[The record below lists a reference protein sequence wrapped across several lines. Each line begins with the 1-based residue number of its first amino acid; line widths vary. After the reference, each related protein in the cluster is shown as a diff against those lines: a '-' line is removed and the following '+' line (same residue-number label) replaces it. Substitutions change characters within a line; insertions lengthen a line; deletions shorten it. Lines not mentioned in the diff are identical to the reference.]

1 MAWSG
6 KLLGGVLGGMVGG
19 PVGAGVG
26 AALGHF
32 LADGS
37 ERGGSVGGGRPL
49 VLGQLRWRHHGFSE
63 DGPGVHLAPH
73 WRARRLRDTD
83 VHVTIR
89 AAGLRHEGII
99 VPETDDETVALPTF
113 FVPYARLPDAVD
125 RAEVRVAIAARSA
138 RARLP
143 GASPDGLWDE
153 DAAAYDLELPSP
165 VRRLGSSGPA
175 RVVMAL
181 VACARAQ
188 NRALTRED
196 IRFVRETF
204 QAAWPLSDAG
214 NTWLRRW
221 LHTLAEAGVA
231 RLTPDK
237 VAARLR
243 PHLHLSGAPDAR
255 PQGDAMEVLLWMA
268 RGTQMVWPSPAT
280 EGWLE
285 DFAAAMGVPDVTPLW
300 DEVNAESDAG
310 ERARALTTL
319 GLGPDATVEEAR
331 RAWRD
336 QVRVNHPDHARTP
349 EEATEATARTAAL
362 NAAWAVLR
370 ETDGA

>member
-19 PVGAGVG
+19 PVGVGVG

-32 LADGS
+32 LADGTT
-37 ERGGSVGGGRPL
+37 GAGHAGSGRPL
-49 VLGQLRWRHHGFSE
+49 VLGQLRWRHHGFSV
-63 DGPGVHLAPH
+63 DGPGVHLAPS
-73 WRARRLRDTD
+73 WRARRLRDAD

-99 VPETDDETVALPTF
+99 VPDGEDETVALPTL
-113 FVPYARLPDAVD
+113 FVPYARLADAID
-125 RAEVRVAIAARSA
+125 RAEVRVSVAARSA
-138 RARLP
+138 RARVP
-143 GASPDGLWDE
+143 GAATDGLWDE
-153 DAAAYDLELPSP
+153 DAAAYELALPSP

-188 NRALTRED
+188 NRALTRDD

-214 NTWLRRW
+214 TTWLRRW

-243 PHLHLSGAPDAR
+243 PHL
-255 PQGDAMEVLLWMA
+255 PQGDATEVLLWMA
-268 RGTQMVWPSPAT
+268 RGTEMVWPCPAT
-280 EGWLE
+280 ESWLE
-285 DFAAAMGVPDVTPLW
+285 AFAAEMGVPDMSPLW
-300 DEVNAESDAG
+300 DEVAAASDAG
-310 ERARALTTL
+310 ERERALAML
-319 GLGPDATVEEAR
+319 GLSADATLDEAR
-331 RAWRD
+331 RAWRER
-336 QVRVNHPDHARTP
+336 VRASHPDHARTP
-349 EEATEATARTAAL
+349 EEATDATARTAAL

-370 ETDGA
+370 EGDGA

>member
-26 AALGHF
+26 AALGHI
-32 LADGS
+32 LADGPAHDGAA
-37 ERGGSVGGGRPL
+37 RGGRPL
-49 VLGQLRWRHHGFSE
+49 VLGQLRWRHHGFSA
-63 DGPGVHLAPH
+63 DGPGVHLAPQ
-73 WRARRLRDTD
+73 WRARRLQDAD

-99 VPETDDETVALPTF
+99 LPESDDETVALPTL

-125 RAEVRVAIAARSA
+125 HAEVRVSVAARSRRPRVA
-138 RARLP
+138 
-143 GASPDGLWDE
+143 GASSEGLWDE
-153 DAAAYDLELPSP
+153 DAAAYDLDLPSP

-204 QAAWPLSDAG
+204 QAAWPLSEAG
-214 NTWLRRW
+214 TLWLRRW

-243 PHLHLSGAPDAR
+243 PHL
-255 PQGDAMEVLLWMA
+255 PQGDATEVLLWMA
-268 RGTQMVWPSPAT
+268 RGTQTVWPSPAT

-285 DFAAAMGVPDVTPLW
+285 DFAAAMGVSDTTPFW
-300 DEVNAESDAG
+300 EEVAATNDAG
-310 ERARALTTL
+310 ERVRALATL
-319 GLGPDATVEEAR
+319 GLPPDATLDEAR
-331 RAWRD
+331 RAWRER
-336 QVRVNHPDHARTP
+336 VRAHHPDHARTP
-349 EEATEATARTAAL
+349 EEASEATARTAAL
-362 NAAWAVLR
+362 NAAWSVLR
-370 ETDGA
+370 ETDGG